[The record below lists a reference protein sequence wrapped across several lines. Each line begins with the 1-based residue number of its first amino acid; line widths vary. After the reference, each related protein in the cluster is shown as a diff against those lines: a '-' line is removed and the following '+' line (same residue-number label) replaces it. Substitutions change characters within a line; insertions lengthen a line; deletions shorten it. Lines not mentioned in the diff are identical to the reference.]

1 MRDTD
6 TCCTHL
12 HCILY
17 ADDTVLIKKRDNDK
31 LNAELQDVK
40 FWLIGNKLSLNTDK
54 TELVNITGLSFTKTK
69 NIKVKTSGA
78 YIKNGSNYKYLGL
91 HVDCKLNF
99 FEHIEVLKKKTKSF
113 LKFFLPIKE
122 DLNFKTTSESIQK

>member
-1 MRDTD
+1 MSDAD

-12 HCILY
+12 HTILY

-40 FWLIGNKLSLNTDK
+40 IWLIENKLSLNTDK
-54 TELVNITGLSFTKTK
+54 TELVNITSFTKTK
-69 NIKVKTSGA
+69 NVNVKTSGA
-78 YIKNGSNYKYLGL
+78 YIKNGSNYKYLGM

-99 FEHIEVLKKKTKSF
+99 FEHIEVLKKKLSRF
-113 LKFFLPIKE
+113 
-122 DLNFKTTSESIQK
+122 